1 MEVAAERSQHG
12 YGRGEDVVAEYVA
25 HSYEKVGNEEKRR
38 DNDLL
43 RQAE

>member
-12 YGRGEDVVAEYVA
+12 YGRGEDRYAECVA
-25 HSYEKVGNEEKRR
+25 HSYKKVGNEEKRR

>member
-1 MEVAAERSQHG
+1 MGEVKMW
-12 YGRGEDVVAEYVA
+12 YAEYVA
-25 HSYEKVGNEEKRR
+25 HSYKKVGNEEKKR